1 MPDVARSDS
10 LSGAP
15 ATQMVDPTPTGEPA
29 PSEIADDAQ
38 YVVGGETIT
47 GRELRE
53 GRLRHADY
61 TRKTQTLAGER
72 QRYEAAS
79 QLLNMLETDPQ
90 GTLAQLAQ
98 HYGARLA
105 GPEPSPTS
113 GPQFYPDDEEEGA
126 QDPRYDE
133 LHGRVEEL
141 SAFAEQQLEQQADA
155 YLQEQ
160 MGKVHGLA
168 EQLGIEV
175 DEEELFSFAFQNN
188 FVDPVAAF
196 LRMHADE
203 LPQRA
208 GQRAVEQFV
217 AKRGL
222 PVART
227 SLNRA
232 ATERAQPAR
241 RPRNIAEAFERA
253 LEEHGLNDVSEIP
266 RLEHLQR

>member
-1 MPDVARSDS
+1 MPDVVRSDS
-10 LSGAP
+10 LTGAP
-15 ATQMVDPTPTGEPA
+15 SAQPVDPAPHGEPT

-105 GPEPSPTS
+105 GPEPPSTL
-113 GPQFYPDDEEEGA
+113 GPQFGPNEGEDEE
-126 QDPRYDE
+126 DPRYAE
-133 LHGRVEEL
+133 LTGRVEEL

-155 YLQEQ
+155 YLAEQ
-160 MGKVHGLA
+160 MGKVHQLA
-168 EQLGIEV
+168 EQLGLDV
-175 DEEELFSFAFQNN
+175 DEEELFSYAFQNN

-196 LRMHADE
+196 LRLHADD
-203 LPQRA
+203 LPQQA
-208 GQRAVEQFV
+208 GRKAVEEFV
-217 AKRGL
+217 AKRQL

-232 ATERAQPAR
+232 DVQRAQPKAPPKNVR
-241 RPRNIAEAFERA
+241 EALYQA
-253 LEEHGLNDVSEIP
+253 LEQEGVGDMSEVPLTHGFRP
-266 RLEHLQR
+266 